1 MNELTV
7 DRPEAAKA
15 EQAQRGLIAGEPE
28 RPREERPPDLRTLP
42 MAALA
47 AAALAACGDGS
58 DGTVAS
64 DDGATMLGLQRR
76 IRGGYPSARTD
87 AEAGR
92 FLLQV
97 QAFSTTA
104 DIAAVRASTFA
115 NWLNLQY
122 GKPLGPTG
130 WDWLNARGYATIDS
144 TTRYFDNTYPGDYMI
159 WNQLMTAPDPLRKRC
174 ALALSEFF
182 VVSLSGLDFAWRSHG
197 IAAWWDLLVAN
208 AFGNFRQLLEA
219 VTLNAAMGYYLN
231 TKGNLK
237 EDPAKGRVPDENYA
251 REVMQLFSIG
261 LYQLNLDGTEKRDT
275 QGNRIESYTQADVT
289 NLARVFTGYDLD
301 LSQNVNTYDAVL
313 NRTIPNTTAARLP
326 MALNAG
332 RHSTLAATFLGVTVS
347 ANMPGAAALKTALD
361 TLFNHPNVGPFFCK
375 QMIQRLV
382 TSNPSPAYVGRVAVA
397 FNNNGS
403 GVRGD
408 LKAVWSA
415 ILLDDEARSPAGLTQ
430 ASYGRLREPMLR
442 LVQWG
447 RTFGITSAL
456 GSWKIGDLSN
466 TASQLGQS
474 PLRSPSVFNYF
485 RPGYVPPSTALAT
498 SKAVAP
504 EFQIVNESTVGGYL
518 NYLQG
523 VVRNGIHVNAPD
535 QPNAGSN
542 ASNGYDI
549 TATYTGEL
557 ALVTDA
563 AALVRRLALLL
574 CADQLSASTQT
585 LIVNALNATPVTAA
599 STDAVKRNR
608 VAAAVLMVMASAEY
622 LVQK

>member
-289 NLARVFTGYDLD
+289 NLARVFTGYDLECRPP
-301 LSQNVNTYDAVL
+301 LH
-313 NRTIPNTTAARLP
+313 
-326 MALNAG
+326 AG
-332 RHSTLAATFLGVTVS
+332 RHVPGRDGLGQHARRRCAENRAGHAVQPSQRRAVLLQ
-347 ANMPGAAALKTALD
+347 ADDPAPGHQQPEPRLRR
-361 TLFNHPNVGPFFCK
+361 PRGGGV
-375 QMIQRLV
+375 QQQRL
-382 TSNPSPAYVGRVAVA
+382 
-397 FNNNGS
+397 
-403 GVRGD
+403 
-408 LKAVWSA
+408 
-415 ILLDDEARSPAGLTQ
+415 
-430 ASYGRLREPMLR
+430 
-442 LVQWG
+442 
-447 RTFGITSAL
+447 
-456 GSWKIGDLSN
+456 
-466 TASQLGQS
+466 
-474 PLRSPSVFNYF
+474 
-485 RPGYVPPSTALAT
+485 
-498 SKAVAP
+498 
-504 EFQIVNESTVGGYL
+504 GG
-518 NYLQG
+518 
-523 VVRNGIHVNAPD
+523 AW
-535 QPNAGSN
+535 
-542 ASNGYDI
+542 
-549 TATYTGEL
+549 
-557 ALVTDA
+557 
-563 AALVRRLALLL
+563 
-574 CADQLSASTQT
+574 
-585 LIVNALNATPVTAA
+585 
-599 STDAVKRNR
+599 
-608 VAAAVLMVMASAEY
+608 
-622 LVQK
+622 